1 MSASGD
7 RFDWYQSEDN
17 IWIDYLRK
25 KMAPTDIRVEIKR
38 REVSL
43 YLTIPTGD
51 ELLKKFQLLHE
62 VVPED
67 SSYRVTATK
76 IEIKLKKA
84 DKVCW
89 SHLESQDCI
98 TGSGIQTSY
107 DVTKIVHSYPSSSK
121 SAHDWNK
128 IDKEAAEIEG
138 EEDPLNKLFRN
149 IYENAS
155 DETRR
160 AMIKS
165 FVGSPFFSLTSSKL
179 KSFGLKFRLSFQFR
193 MCFKQTGICL
203 ILSQQTR

>member
-1 MSASGD
+1 MMSASGD

-165 FVGSPFFSLTSSKL
+165 FTESAGTVLSTNWSEVGAGKVEIRPPDGMEYK
-179 KSFGLKFRLSFQFR
+179 KYE
-193 MCFKQTGICL
+193 I
-203 ILSQQTR
+203 

>member
-17 IWIDYLRK
+17 VWIDCFRK
-25 KMAPTDIRVEIKR
+25 KIVPTDFRVEIERQK
-38 REVSL
+38 VSL

-62 VVPED
+62 VVPEE

-89 SHLESQDCI
+89 SHLESQDCV
-98 TGSGIQTSY
+98 TGSGIQVSQ

-121 SAHDWNK
+121 STHDWNK

-138 EEDPLNKLFRN
+138 EEDPLNKLFKN

-165 FVGSPFFSLTSSKL
+165 FVSFLLFSLTLSKL
-179 KSFGLKFRLSFQFR
+179 NSLGLKFRLSFQFS
-193 MCFKQTGICL
+193 MWFKLTGIRVV
-203 ILSQQTR
+203 LSQQAR

>member
-1 MSASGD
+1 MMSASGD

-98 TGSGIQTSY
+98 TGSGIRGLDMFYKCRPRDAGTGWEQRRGGQCMTWCRCMKESCKGLAS
-107 DVTKIVHSYPSSSK
+107 VGPS
-121 SAHDWNK
+121 
-128 IDKEAAEIEG
+128 
-138 EEDPLNKLFRN
+138 
-149 IYENAS
+149 
-155 DETRR
+155 
-160 AMIKS
+160 
-165 FVGSPFFSLTSSKL
+165 
-179 KSFGLKFRLSFQFR
+179 RLSGWGPR
-193 MCFKQTGICL
+193 DGA
-203 ILSQQTR
+203 